1 MRKFVRRTNGRFC
14 TCGIPFQGICQ
25 GLLLA
30 LFVQT
35 GVSIAGDDAAET
47 EQAKRPDIVIERVFG
62 PEHPDRYKHPASF
75 TELANGDLYLAY
87 YGGSGEYGEDTWVRG
102 ARLVKGTKQ
111 WTSPEII
118 ADTPFRSDGNPVIWQ
133 APDGLVWLFYVVR
146 YGETWSNS
154 RIKFKVSHDNAR
166 TWSDSDM
173 LTWEEGTMVRGR
185 PIALNNGD
193 YLLGVYHETGNDR
206 EEVAPDTTSFFLRK
220 KKGENQWTP
229 TNHVHSR
236 LGNLQPSMVQIT
248 DDYLVA
254 YSRRGGGY
262 GPLPDGFLVRSESR
276 DGGYTWSEGKDSQ
289 FPNPNSAADFIKL
302 ANGHL
307 LLVYNDNNQGERMPL
322 TIAISTDNDLSY
334 PHRRNIVDKP
344 DDTAAYP
351 VAIQTSDGKI
361 HVIYTSERRTVI
373 NHAVFEES
381 AILRKQNGGAASTGQ
396 TAEAPRHVPVYA
408 VDHRFGGWPANHGIW
423 SWGNEIVVGFSIGEY
438 RNLGPDRHAIDRER
452 PEEHVLARSSDG
464 GETWTVEYPGRRGM
478 LVGTKGMR
486 HGIVPPD
493 QHEPAPAD
501 CPGGIDFMH
510 PDFAMTLR
518 MANKDTGESQFYYSY
533 DRARTWNGPFRL
545 PLFGRKGIMA
555 RTDYIVNGRHDCL
568 VVLTAAKADNREGRP
583 LCARTTDG
591 GRSWNFVSEIGPEPA
606 GYSIMPST
614 ARLSPMHLLTTLRC
628 REGDRSWID
637 AWVSHNDGSSWS
649 YLNRPEPDT
658 GEGNPPAM
666 ILLRDGRLCLTYG
679 VRRDPFSILAR
690 LSSDQGSTWSD
701 PIVLRDDGGGRD
713 IGYPRS
719 VQRPDGK
726 VVTVYYFTDKTD
738 VDRTIQATIWDP
750 GYP

>member
-1 MRKFVRRTNGRFC
+1 MRLFARGTRPRVLMCSVLLNGLC
-14 TCGIPFQGICQ
+14 VSLWLTHC
-25 GLLLA
+25 A
-30 LFVQT
+30 T
-35 GVSIAGDDAAET
+35 ASTSIAQNDAAKA
-47 EQAKRPDIVIERVFG
+47 EQAKTSDIAIERIFG
-62 PEHPDRYKHPASF
+62 PEHPDKYKHPASI

-102 ARLVKGTKQ
+102 SRLVNGKTEWTK
-111 WTSPEII
+111 PEII

-154 RIKFKVSHDNAR
+154 RIKFKVSRDNAH

-173 LTWEEGTMVRGR
+173 LTWDEGTMVRGR
-185 PIALNNGD
+185 PISLNNGD

-206 EEVAPDTTSFFLRK
+206 EEVGKDTTSFFLRR
-220 KKGENQWTP
+220 KKGENEWKP
-229 TNHVHSR
+229 TNHVRSR
-236 LGNLQPSMVQIT
+236 IGNLQPSMVQIT

-262 GPLPDGFLVRSESR
+262 GPLLDGFLVRSESR
-276 DGGYTWSEGKDSQ
+276 DGGHTWSEGKDSI

-322 TIAISTDNDLSY
+322 TVAISTDNDKSY
-334 PHRRNIVDKP
+334 PHRRDVVNKP
-344 DDTAAYP
+344 GDTAAYP
-351 VAIQTSDGKI
+351 VAIQTKDGKI
-361 HVIYTSERRTVI
+361 HVIYTSESRTVI

-381 AILRKQNGGAASTGQ
+381 AILAGPKEAAPAMGKTS
-396 TAEAPRHVPVYA
+396 AAPQHIPVFS
-408 VDHRFGGWPANHGIW
+408 VDKRFGGWPANHGIW
-423 SWGNEIVVGFSIGEY
+423 AWGNEIVVGFSIGDY
-438 RNLGPDRHAIDRER
+438 KDLGPDRHAIDRER
-452 PEEHVLARSSDG
+452 PEEHVLARSLDG
-464 GETWTVEYPGRRGM
+464 GETWKLEYPGRHGI

-493 QHEPAPAD
+493 QHEPDPID
-501 CPGGIDFMH
+501 CPGGIDFTH
-510 PDFAMTLR
+510 PDFALTAR
-518 MANKDTGESQFYYSY
+518 MADKDSGESRLYYSH
-533 DRARTWNGPFRL
+533 DRGQTWKGPFRL
-545 PLFGRKGIMA
+545 PLFGQKGIMA
-555 RTDYIVNGRHDCL
+555 RTDYVVNGKQDCL
-568 VVLTAAKADNREGRP
+568 LFVTAAKDDHLEGRP

-591 GRSWNFVSEIGPEPA
+591 GKTWSFVSFIGPEPK

-614 ARLSPMHLLTTLRC
+614 ARLSAKDLLTTLRC

-637 AWVSHNDGSSWS
+637 AYLSRDDGGSWS

-679 VRRDPFSILAR
+679 VRKAPFSMEAR
-690 LSSDQGSTWSD
+690 LSSDHGATWSK
-701 PIVLRDDGGGRD
+701 PVVLRDDGGGRD
-713 IGYPRS
+713 IGYPRT

-726 VVTVYYFTDKTD
+726 VVTIYYFTGKTD
-738 VDRTIQATIWDP
+738 PDRTIQATIWDP
-750 GYP
+750 GTR